1 MNTESRVRVQDGIDI
16 FNNTMIS
23 NVKIQNTEM
32 LSGDK
37 QIREYAT

>member
-23 NVKIQNTEM
+23 NVKIQNTEI